1 MMKRRD
7 PSHRT
12 AAAHGAAIFFALF
25 LPGLTPVEA
34 GADVPFPSCATVGCA
49 DPTDYGAYLHNDPA
63 NVLSAPTPAD
73 IIPNDFRLDA
83 GDAWKYMPGTGLNIV
98 NAWGLSTGR
107 PDVVIAVLDSGI
119 FWGPSDATANAA
131 LGLKAALNT
140 DELPIPVGCP
150 AAVSPHQPSHDCNA
164 DGVVNVLDFEGQR
177 CPGGIVSDANGNR
190 NGSLDAQ
197 DLILICSD
205 GVDGWAGDAGSA
217 AHGFVGHISGS
228 DVLQDRNEWDKTFA
242 VDWFGVY
249 YNTRAFMPMLLA
261 STEGHLINTSSVN
274 GFWACL
280 GNDTPHTSYSAA
292 KFAVKGFTEALQVD
306 LRLNAPHVKA
316 SLVMPGH
323 IGTSIGIN
331 TRKIL
336 GGPEPEDL
344 TAADL
349 AQMRARMIRR
359 GMAAENTSD
368 EQLRHAIKHAGEDF
382 RDNAPCSSAQ
392 AATIILDGVR
402 NEQWRILVGED
413 AKMLDQMV
421 RTYAETI
428 YDPTFMETLREE
440 GEFSTLFV
448 QDGSD
453 TEKEE

>member
-1 MMKRRD
+1 MQVFKD
-7 PSHRT
+7 KIAVIT
-12 AAAHGAAIFFALF
+12 GAGTGMGRELARQLVSEGCHVAICEVI
-25 LPGLTPVEA
+25 VENMEETER
-34 GADVPFPSCATVGCA
+34 SCRGI
-49 DPTDYGAYLHNDPA
+49 
-63 NVLSAPTPAD
+63 AP
-73 IIPNDFRLDA
+73 
-83 GDAWKYMPGTGLNIV
+83 PGTRIT
-98 NAWGLSTGR
+98 AHAC
-107 PDVVIAVLDSGI
+107 DVSDEAQVIA
-119 FWGPSDATANAA
+119 FRDAVKDQHNTEHINLLFNNA
-131 LGLKAALNT
+131 G
-140 DELPIPVGCP
+140 
-150 AAVSPHQPSHDCNA
+150 
-164 DGVVNVLDFEGQR
+164 
-177 CPGGIVSDANGNR
+177 
-190 NGSLDAQ
+190 
-197 DLILICSD
+197 
-205 GVDGWAGDAGSA
+205 
-217 AHGFVGHISGS
+217 ISGGGS
-228 DVLQDRNEWDKTFA
+228 FVLQDRNEWDKTFA

-392 AATIILDGVR
+392 AATIIPDGVR